1 VRVAEPV
8 ADSDNA
14 LHVPGVIDDVVAD
27 GGVFRGAL
35 DGDDAVRDRGGEPGR
50 VAEER
55 VEDEV
60 LKSASETTPMT
71 VPSRS
76 MTGNALT
83 RSSCSLVAIS
93 LNDAP
98 SLTA

>member
-1 VRVAEPV
+1 MVTAGLVIRSAAV
-8 ADSDNA
+8 SA
-14 LHVPGVIDDVVAD
+14 LILDCSRECPREWSTPGTVPSSASLGS
-27 GGVFRGAL
+27 
-35 DGDDAVRDRGGEPGR
+35 
-50 VAEER
+50 
-55 VEDEV
+55 
-60 LKSASETTPMT
+60 KSASETTPMT

-93 LNDAP
+93 LNEAP